1 MMFELPDLPYELN
14 SFEPNISE
22 KTMINHFRKIHHGY
36 LGKLNSL
43 IKGTRFS
50 SLDLDTIIK
59 IADGPIFNNAAQV
72 WNHSFYFESLKPSA
86 NNNLSGPFAEVINR
100 SFGSTTF
107 FKNSFLKA
115 VISHFGVGW
124 IWVALNHNNVIE
136 IISKNEAGNPLRN
149 GLIPLLACDIW
160 EHAYFLDYQDSI
172 TDYFEA
178 FWKLID
184 WDLVL
189 KRYQNAI
196 IFGNE
201 FRNKDH

>member
-1 MMFELPDLPYELN
+1 MIFKLPDLPFELN
-14 SFEPNISE
+14 SLEPDISE
-22 KTMINHFRKIHHGY
+22 KTMVNHFRKLHHGY
-36 LGKLNSL
+36 LGKLNDL
-43 IKGTRFS
+43 IKGTRFGN
-50 SLDLDTIIK
+50 LDLETIIK

-72 WNHSFYFESLKPSA
+72 WNHSFYFESLKPSD
-86 NNNLSGPFAEVINR
+86 NNTLNGTFAEVIKK
-100 SFGSTTF
+100 SFGSMTF
-107 FKNSFLKA
+107 FKNTFQKA
-115 VISHFGVGW
+115 VVSHFGVGW
-124 IWVALNHNNVIE
+124 IWVALNQNGIIE
-136 IISKNEAGNPLRN
+136 IIPKNEAGNPLRN

-160 EHAYFLDYQDSI
+160 EHAYYLDYQDRI

-196 IFGNE
+196 ILGNE